1 MDKAG
6 DFKHAIVIRE
16 DVKAF
21 EQSKKE
27 KRDEK
32 EKRAKEHLG
41 LLRQQIDEHQK
52 MKHRPTEM
60 APQEF
65 MINKN
70 LIEEVEGYGPG
81 LPKYKRP
88 F

>member
-1 MDKAG
+1 MQVAAKHERKIMDKAG

-41 LLRQQIDEHQK
+41 LLR
-52 MKHRPTEM
+52 
-60 APQEF
+60 
-65 MINKN
+65 
-70 LIEEVEGYGPG
+70 
-81 LPKYKRP
+81 
-88 F
+88 